1 MKTAW
6 GIVLFTLLVWS
17 AAACSAAPSATTT
30 TPTITPQPTATLT
43 QTPLPSS
50 TPTPTHTQTP
60 TPTFTPLPAR
70 ARLAPMNYQAQT
82 LENCGPASVAILL
95 GYYDHRVTQEQV
107 NQLLLPHSSPCE
119 IAGYVSQYKL
129 MARAYEP
136 AHAEAIRRML
146 ANGIPVIVA
155 QRLEPGSDI
164 SHYRVVKGYDNVA
177 GEFLADDPLQSKGPN
192 LRIPYDIFVRMS
204 SFGGFVSVY
213 PPEKDALVRSLVKDL
228 IRVRELKCASASH
241 NP

>member
-43 QTPLPSS
+43 QTPLPSL
-50 TPTPTHTQTP
+50 TPTPTHTP

-95 GYYDHRVTQEQV
+95 GYYNHRVTQEKV

-192 LRIPYDIFVRMS
+192 LHIPYDIFVRMS

-228 IRVRELKCASASH
+228 IRVRERKCASASH